1 MCVNSYKNNSDCM
14 SGLWVFVCG
23 PSGAGKDSV
32 MNWAAAALA
41 ARTDIVFSRRIVTRA
56 AQPGSGH
63 DPVTPSQ
70 FEHLIETGGLAWRW
84 EAHGFHYGIAS
95 RYGPLI
101 AAGKIVVVNG
111 SREHVRSLGTMAQVR
126 VVQIVA
132 DPKQLATRLE
142 QRGRDAHDEVTR
154 RLARNTQFLDLRADC
169 TILNQGELADAGQQL
184 VDYLV
189 GGVKVSSQR

>member
-1 MCVNSYKNNSDCM
+1 M

-41 ARTDIVFSRRIVTRA
+41 ERNDIVFSRRIVTRA
-56 AQPGSGH
+56 SQPGSDH
-63 DPVTPSQ
+63 DPVTSQ
-70 FEHLIETGGLAWRW
+70 QFSRLIGDGGLVWSW

-95 RYGPLI
+95 HYAPLV

-111 SREHVRSLGTMAQVR
+111 SREHAYSLGSMAQVR
-126 VVQIVA
+126 IVQIVA
-132 DPKQLATRLE
+132 DPAQLATRLE
-142 QRGRDAHDEVTR
+142 KRGRDAHDEVTR
-154 RLARNTQFLDLRADC
+154 RLARNELFYDLRADC

-189 GGVKVSSQR
+189 DGVRLTSLR